1 MSEEKITMAIDTK
14 KYGIRIHKG
23 LFRQLGEPRNIQILV
38 NPAERRIA
46 IQAASNDYSGGRTH
60 RIREKRMQSDHSYE
74 IYSRVLV
81 RKLQE
86 LAPEIEENH
95 DYRLTG
101 EAVPSRK
108 LAIFSLDSLQRID

>member
-1 MSEEKITMAIDTK
+1 MSETKLTMAIDTK
-14 KYGIRIHKG
+14 RYGIRIHKG

-60 RIREKRMQSDHSYE
+60 RIREKRMRSDHSYE
-74 IYSRVLV
+74 IYSRVLIL
-81 RKLQE
+81 KLQE
-86 LAPEIEENH
+86 LAPEIEANH

-101 EAVPSRK
+101 DVIPARK
-108 LAIFSLDSLQRID
+108 LAIFSLDSLQRMD